1 MAVRRPAMM
10 LALLIPAMI
19 AGGAPLSGQGTPPT
33 APRGVRLADQSAPPL
48 AAAPLNTP
56 LPLDPK
62 VTSGRFANGLRYL
75 IRVNKE
81 PANRAELRLAVDAG
95 SILEDDDQLG
105 LAHVVEHM
113 AFNGTRNFPKQ
124 ELVRF
129 LESTGMRFGPSVNA
143 FTSFDETVY
152 MLQVPTDKAD
162 LLAKAFLILED
173 WAHGVSFDPAEID
186 KERGVIIE
194 EWRTRL
200 GAGARIQKQQLPV
213 LLKGSRY
220 AERLPIGKPELL
232 KTFAHDRLTQY
243 YRDWYRPDLMT
254 VVAVGDFDA
263 ASIRQLL

>member
-162 LLAKAFLILED
+162 LLANRQGARR
-173 WAHGVSFDPAEID
+173 HH
-186 KERGVIIE
+186 RGVADPPGRGRADPE
-194 EWRTRL
+194 AAA
-200 GAGARIQKQQLPV
+200 AGP
-213 LLKGSRY
+213 
-220 AERLPIGKPELL
+220 AERLALRR
-232 KTFAHDRLTQY
+232 AAADRQA
-243 YRDWYRPDLMT
+243 RDHQDLR
-254 VVAVGDFDA
+254 A
-263 ASIRQLL
+263 